1 MAVFLWFWFFFWTD
15 EITNEDFP
23 RGPKNENPGTQLL
36 EICECQRPLSATWET
51 LKGFSKVPTR
61 HCQPNVES
69 LCVRDKSVGIVQI
82 KESNLLGLV
91 PSWCQPM
98 RTEVINHG
106 GFYWIDYSLAMENG
120 QVLDMQLSS
129 QHSKIRDVNARFW
142 VTTKHTIQA
151 LLDFE
156 TPLAIYASFA
166 NPCDELAI
174 GFPNQSDNE

>member
-1 MAVFLWFWFFFWTD
+1 M
-15 EITNEDFP
+15 
-23 RGPKNENPGTQLL
+23 
-36 EICECQRPLSATWET
+36 
-51 LKGFSKVPTR
+51 
-61 HCQPNVES
+61 ES
-69 LCVRDKSVGIVQI
+69 LCVRYKSVGIVQI

-129 QHSKIRDVNARFW
+129 QHSKIWDVNTRYQMSSMP
-142 VTTKHTIQA
+142 TIQT

>member
-91 PSWCQPM
+91 PSWCQVGANQCGQRWSIM
-98 RTEVINHG
+98 AASIGLTTHSQWRMDR
-106 GFYWIDYSLAMENG
+106 YWTCNW
-120 QVLDMQLSS
+120 VLNIPRYGMSM
-129 QHSKIRDVNARFW
+129 
-142 VTTKHTIQA
+142 
-151 LLDFE
+151 LDFE
-156 TPLAIYASFA
+156 WP
-166 NPCDELAI
+166 
-174 GFPNQSDNE
+174 QSIPFRLF

>member
-1 MAVFLWFWFFFWTD
+1 
-15 EITNEDFP
+15 
-23 RGPKNENPGTQLL
+23 
-36 EICECQRPLSATWET
+36 
-51 LKGFSKVPTR
+51 
-61 HCQPNVES
+61 
-69 LCVRDKSVGIVQI
+69 
-82 KESNLLGLV
+82 
-91 PSWCQPM
+91 M

-129 QHSKIRDVNARFW
+129 QHSKILMPILDI
-142 VTTKHTIQA
+142 KCPLGTI
-151 LLDFE
+151 LDFE